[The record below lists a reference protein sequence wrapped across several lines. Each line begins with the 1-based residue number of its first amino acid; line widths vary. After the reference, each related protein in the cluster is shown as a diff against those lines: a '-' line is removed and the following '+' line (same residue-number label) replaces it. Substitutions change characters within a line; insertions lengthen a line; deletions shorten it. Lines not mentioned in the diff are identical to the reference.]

1 MDHRHLLPSE
11 FDLLLDGDVGFG
23 LTPLKAHIRQCPHCR
38 GELEAQQQVAALL
51 DDLPDLAP
59 APFFADRVMAQVH
72 VFVPWHV
79 TARDTLRQLVPRS
92 QPGRVLAGA
101 GALLAAFVVS
111 LGAMAMLVRVDVVLF
126 TLGLALERGQNAAV
140 TLVGDAVAS
149 LFGEPALRALA
160 TGGPP
165 RVILATLVFLL
176 SLGAAALLLRR
187 LAVLS
192 RRHQG

>member
-1 MDHRHLLPSE
+1 VDHRHLLPSE

-23 LTPLKAHIRQCPHCR
+23 LTPVKAHIRQCEHCR
-38 GELEAQQQVAALL
+38 AELEAQQQVVALL

-59 APFFADRVMAQVH
+59 APQFADRVMAQVH

-79 TARDTLRQLVPRS
+79 TARDSLRQLVPRS
-92 QPGRVLAGA
+92 QPARVFAGV

-111 LGAMAMLVRVDVVLF
+111 LGAMALLVRVDVVLF
-126 TLGLALERGQNAAV
+126 TLGLALERGQGAAV
-140 TLVGDAVAS
+140 ALVGDAVSS

-160 TGGPP
+160 TGGPT
-165 RVILATLVFLL
+165 RVLLASLVFLF

-192 RRHQG
+192 SRRQS

>member
-23 LTPLKAHIRQCPHCR
+23 LTPVKAHIRQCEHCR
-38 GELEAQQQVAALL
+38 AELEAQQQVVALL

-59 APFFADRVMAQVH
+59 APLFADRVMAQVH

-79 TARDTLRQLVPRS
+79 TARDSLRQLVPRS
-92 QPGRVLAGA
+92 QSARVFAGV

-111 LGAMAMLVRVDVVLF
+111 LGAMALLVRVDVVLF
-126 TLGLALERGQNAAV
+126 TLGLALERGQGAAV
-140 TLVGDAVAS
+140 ALVGDAVSS

-160 TGGPP
+160 TGGPT
-165 RVILATLVFLL
+165 RVLLASLVFLF

-192 RRHQG
+192 SRRQS